1 MRYRFIIVACFS
13 VIFMSL
19 RMQAYTIND
28 DGRYHCSSVYY
39 LTLSGEDGLNISSQY
54 AANTGAVGAFI
65 NDELRGVSEPLNTP
79 DGMVLMLR
87 VWGAEED
94 GQATQ
99 VHFRLQSGLLEY
111 ELGIMS
117 FAAGGQ
123 GDATFGQPSSPIA
136 IDFRPLIGISLS
148 TSNVSV
154 LAGRSQLVEAKLQPV
169 DHTEVLTPI
178 PFLFRSS
185 DDNIFSVESEGNSCR
200 IKGLKRGTGTLS
212 VQAMVGATVLH
223 ETSVLVSVLTES
235 VPVTSI
241 RNDMPSETIETMPGM
256 EFKLAYTVLPENASN
271 REVYFIL
278 GDATLLYYITDDYG
292 QTTFHAVKSG
302 KTTITV
308 VSVDNEQITQTY
320 TVVIKEQ
327 KAPVFGFTQSVFTLS
342 KLRDATIT
350 LTADGYY
357 APELLELVVDS
368 VKTGIPAITIIGN
381 DATRLQWSL
390 RGLFVGQ
397 YQAHIRYDGRL
408 QEAVCRVDIPA
419 EIGFDNGWD
428 WVSIFVPN
436 SYVLVDEKT
445 GVWASALN
453 IDDNNKVIEIRSQHS
468 AVFNDEKLGLF
479 GDITHLTAAD
489 GFYKIKSNY
498 DNDHAVAKVFN
509 FGMTADGKAVS
520 AMMPDVN
527 YGYTWI
533 GYPHEQNHALS
544 TLQPYLS
551 ETATEGDMI
560 IGRDAFLEFD
570 GDKWVGSLKMFEF
583 GKGYIYYTENEKPF
597 HLNWG
602 DYYLPTESVVAPVQA
617 QPWLY
622 DARQYVGSMPVVAMI
637 TGIFDTNRYSL
648 GAFVGDE
655 CRGYGVPDI
664 DCENRWFMSVTGN
677 TGDIVYFRLYDN
689 LTGGYIDLDEHVPFG
704 TAVGSLRNPFKIN
717 GMPAGIQTT
726 SVESLALAYHNESI
740 IVNGNTAPVTIN
752 VRNMSGRVVLTSTST
767 VTRTDCLPSGVYVVT
782 VSDGNTRKSLKIT
795 K

>member
-1 MRYRFIIVACFS
+1 MRYRLIIVACFS
-13 VIFMSL
+13 VIFISL

-28 DGRYHCSSVYY
+28 DGRDHRSSVYY
-39 LTLSGEDGLNISSQY
+39 LTLSGDDGINISSQY
-54 AANTGAVGAFI
+54 AAKAGAVGAFI
-65 NDELRGVSEPLNTP
+65 NDELRGVSEPFNTP

-99 VHFRLQSGLLEY
+99 VHFRLQSGMLEY
-111 ELGIMS
+111 ELGILS
-117 FAAGGQ
+117 FAANDQ
-123 GDATFGQPSSPIA
+123 GESTFGQPSSPIA
-136 IDFRPLIGISLS
+136 IDFRPLTGISLS

-154 LAGRSQLVEAKLQPV
+154 LAGRSQLVESKLLPL
-169 DHTEVLTPI
+169 DHTDVLTPI
-178 PFLFRSS
+178 TYLFNSS
-185 DDNIFSVESEGNSCR
+185 ADNVFSVESEGNSCR

-212 VQAMVGATVLH
+212 VQAMVGATVLF
-223 ETSVLVSVLTES
+223 ETTVPVSVLTES

-256 EFKLAYTVLPENASN
+256 DFKLAYTVLPENATN

-302 KTTITV
+302 KTSITV

-327 KAPVFGFTQSVFTLS
+327 KNPVFGFAQSAFTLS

-350 LTADGYY
+350 LTVDGYY
-357 APELLELVVDS
+357 APDQLELVVDS
-368 VKTGIPAITIIGN
+368 VKTGIPAVTVVGN
-381 DATRLQWSL
+381 DATRLQWTL

-397 YQAHIRYDGRL
+397 YQAYIRYGGRL

-428 WVSIFVPN
+428 WVSVFVPT
-436 SYVLVDEKT
+436 SCVLVDEKT
-445 GVWASALN
+445 GAWASTLN
-453 IDDNNKVIEIRSQHS
+453 IDENNKVIEIRSQHG
-468 AVFNDEKLGLF
+468 AVFNDGKLGLF

-498 DNDHAVAKVFN
+498 DNDHSVAKVFN
-509 FGMTADGKAVS
+509 FGVMSDGKAVA
-520 AMMPDVN
+520 AMMPDVK

-533 GYPHEQNHALS
+533 CYPHEQNHALS
-544 TLQPYLS
+544 TLQSYLS

-570 GDKWVGSLKMFEF
+570 GEKWVGSLKMFEF

-597 HLNWG
+597 RLNWG
-602 DYYLPTESVVAPVQA
+602 DYYLPVENVVAPAQA
-617 QPWLY
+617 QPWRY
-622 DARQYVGSMPVVAMI
+622 DARQYVGNMPVVAMI
-637 TGIFDTNRYSL
+637 TGILDANRYSL

-664 DCENRWFMSVTGN
+664 DCDNRWFVSVTGN
-677 TGDIVYFRLYDN
+677 PGDIVRFRLYDN
-689 LTGGYIDLDEHVPFG
+689 LTGRYVDLDESVPFG
-704 TAVGSLRNPFKIN
+704 TGIGSLRLPFTIN
-717 GMPAGIQTT
+717 GTPAGIQTE
-726 SVESLALAYHNESI
+726 SVESLALAYHNEAI

-752 VRNMSGRVVLTSTST
+752 VRNMSGRVVLSSTSA

-782 VSDGNTRKSLKIT
+782 VSDGSTRKSLKIT